1 MNSETRSTPPSPCLQ
16 ERDDIGRLT
25 RLVFDGTPSSASG
38 DETAWLIAVDGSA
51 HALRAVAEFI
61 KLAEQL
67 KSCRVHIV
75 NVQHW
80 LSKEAAETGLM
91 ERGWPAVEAAV
102 ELVAAKGLPW
112 QLHLTMGVPAESIVA
127 LAHQLGCSHIV
138 VGNRGQGATESLLT
152 GSITRKVIELAPMSV
167 LVVP

>member
-1 MNSETRSTPPSPCLQ
+1 MNSATRSIPPKPILM

-25 RLVFDGTPSSASG
+25 RLVFDGPPTSSSG
-38 DETAWLIAVDGSA
+38 QGNAWLIAVDGSA
-51 HALRAVAEFI
+51 HALKAVEEFL

-67 KSCRVHIV
+67 KSCRIHIA

-91 ERGWPAVEAAV
+91 ERGWPATEAAV
-102 ELVAAKGLPW
+102 ELITAKGLPW
-112 QLHLTMGVPAESIVA
+112 QLHLTMGAPAESIVA
-127 LAHQLGCSHIV
+127 LARQLGCSHIV
-138 VGNRGQGATESLLT
+138 LGNRGLGATESLLS